1 MRTQNSS
8 TNFGRFSTK
17 TKFKVSTSSAFSPW
31 KLETNK
37 IEILSAME
45 ANFYIIYTN
54 GNIQI
59 STMPE
64 KVDEN

>member
-31 KLETNK
+31 KTNK

-45 ANFYIIYTN
+45 ANFCIIFTN
-54 GNIQI
+54 GKIEI
-59 STMPE
+59 SSMPE

>member
-1 MRTQNSS
+1 MSTQISS
-8 TNFGRFSTK
+8 TNFGRFSSK

-31 KLETNK
+31 KTNK
-37 IEILSAME
+37 IEILSEME
-45 ANFYIIYTN
+45 ANFYINYTN
-54 GNIQI
+54 GKIEI

>member
-17 TKFKVSTSSAFSPW
+17 IKFKVSRSSAFSPW
-31 KLETNK
+31 KTNK
-37 IEILSAME
+37 IEILSEIE